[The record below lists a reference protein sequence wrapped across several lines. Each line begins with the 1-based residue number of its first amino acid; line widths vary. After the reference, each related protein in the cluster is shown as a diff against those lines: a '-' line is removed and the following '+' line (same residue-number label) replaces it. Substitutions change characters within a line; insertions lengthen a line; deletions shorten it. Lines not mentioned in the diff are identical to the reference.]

1 MVTLSHNEM
10 IEVEAN
16 NEHEA
21 VYKAYAQAEVNCV
34 WDEVDV
40 EELEDELSAIYEWY

>member
-1 MVTLSHNEM
+1 MTRYMVTLTHNEM

-16 NEHEA
+16 NENEA
-21 VYKAYAQAEVNCV
+21 VYKAYAQAEANCV

-40 EELEDELSAIYEWY
+40 EELEDEEQDL